1 MVWGGKTPTPVPGG
15 ARAVPCLAAGP
26 VLCWQQ
32 GWGLSAAPLACPCPA
47 QPRSVLQSLAGRAA
61 AGWQRPA
68 LGSTPLR
75 RQHHCRGGTR
85 LPGQER
91 GVAETRR
98 GGQGVPGGP
107 EGQGGQSVQSGRADA
122 QRVRESREAA
132 AAARRALGPTA
143 ASGCLPSAP
152 RRGDPQLGPGDAATG
167 SGYGTPCTCTACKNQ
182 PPTACK
188 TRSGER
194 AYLCKLA
201 SRQGGEQGGEER
213 WGNSGQFSAREP
225 RNTRK
230 LREGLPGE
238 EMTAIKTPATLRLP
252 PAREGKHGGTR
263 PCGTT
268 LFSGT
273 ILA

>member
-1 MVWGGKTPTPVPGG
+1 MGAQRGPARLPV
-15 ARAVPCLAAGP
+15 
-26 VLCWQQ
+26 
-32 GWGLSAAPLACPCPA
+32 SCPA
-47 QPRSVLQSLAGRAA
+47 PQRAA
-61 AGWQRPA
+61 KPGRTGCGGMAATGTGQHPA
-68 LGSTPLR
+68 AQAASL
-75 RQHHCRGGTR
+75 QGGHEAAR
-85 LPGQER
+85 
-91 GVAETRR
+91 AETRR

-107 EGQGGQSVQSGRADA
+107 EGQGGQSVQSSRADA
-122 QRVRESREAA
+122 QRARESREAA
-132 AAARRALGPTA
+132 AAAHRALGPTA
-143 ASGCLPSAP
+143 AAGCLPSAP

-230 LREGLPGE
+230 LSEGLPGE
-238 EMTAIKTPATLRLP
+238 EMTAIKTPATLGLP